1 MNKKGIIDLNY
12 YRKFFTFS
20 KINYFDL
27 ETKAYSPEECTPVF
41 VYACVEEKENFRNSI
56 YEFSRYCSELL
67 DEVFTDVLYRSK
79 LYLLGMEKA
88 FKDIEENL
96 CSFCLIYVG
105 RLEQNLL
112 VSRTPKVIF
121 EGKEFVVQN
130 SKMIIQKLEK
140 LFEEMKE
147 KEKEIRNEIQ
157 KPMAQ

>member
-1 MNKKGIIDLNY
+1 MSKEKIIDLNY

-27 ETKAYSPEECTPVF
+27 EMKAYSPEECTPVF

-79 LYLLGMEKA
+79 LYSLGMEKA

-96 CSFCLIYVG
+96 CSFCLIYIG

-121 EGKEFVVQN
+121 EGKDFVIQN
-130 SKMIIQKLEK
+130 AKMINEKLEQ
-140 LFEEMKE
+140 FFKE
-147 KEKEIRNEIQ
+147 KKEEEEKKKDEV
-157 KPMAQ
+157 